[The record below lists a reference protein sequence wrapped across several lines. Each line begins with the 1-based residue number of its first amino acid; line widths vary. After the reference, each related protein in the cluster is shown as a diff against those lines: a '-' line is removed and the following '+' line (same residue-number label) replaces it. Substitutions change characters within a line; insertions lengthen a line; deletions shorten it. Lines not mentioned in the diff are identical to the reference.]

1 MELKFIKSGD
11 YYIPDIQL
19 QNPNIRLG
27 KWGLMRKSYLRIAQ
41 PILFSEMVLSETL
54 YPHCAEIEAAA
65 KSRMNTILPQL
76 MKHYGVTERLKA
88 ANQLE
93 WVRQMNACVA
103 QGRADLQLSKEK
115 TMGLIKLIIKLL
127 VLPLIVAVTLIQ
139 WVGIFFTQ
147 FSTVIFNLLAGLMFL
162 ITIAGWMF
170 GISAGAETLQLLAVA
185 FVVFIIP
192 HIAEWLIIRI
202 AVINYGL
209 RDFIKS

>member
-41 PILFSEMVLSETL
+41 PFLFSEMVLSETL

-76 MKHYGVTERLKA
+76 MKQYGVTERLKA

-103 QGRADLQLSKEK
+103 QAEE
-115 TMGLIKLIIKLL
+115 TMGLIKLIIKIL
-127 VLPLIVAVTLIQ
+127 VLPLVAAVTLIQ

-170 GISAGAETLQLLAVA
+170 GISAGAETLRLLAVA

>member
-1 MELKFIKSGD
+1 MAKQENRNTLSTSVLVRRFLP
-11 YYIPDIQL
+11 YF
-19 QNPNIRLG
+19 
-27 KWGLMRKSYLRIAQ
+27 RKYR
-41 PILFSEMVLSETL
+41 
-54 YPHCAEIEAAA
+54 
-65 KSRMNTILPQL
+65 
-76 MKHYGVTERLKA
+76 
-88 ANQLE
+88 
-93 WVRQMNACVA
+93 
-103 QGRADLQLSKEK
+103 K
-115 TMGLIKLIIKLL
+115 TMAFDLCCAALTSVCEL
-127 VLPLIVAVTLIQ
+127 VLPLIVAVTMIQ

-170 GISAGAETLQLLAVA
+170 GISAGAETLRLLAVA

>member
-1 MELKFIKSGD
+1 MEYRVDDRSLSG
-11 YYIPDIQL
+11 
-19 QNPNIRLG
+19 
-27 KWGLMRKSYLRIAQ
+27 
-41 PILFSEMVLSETL
+41 ETFL
-54 YPHCAEIEAAA
+54 DFVQQVWPGAYNLEQTRAA
-65 KSRMNTILPQL
+65 
-76 MKHYGVTERLKA
+76 
-88 ANQLE
+88 
-93 WVRQMNACVA
+93 
-103 QGRADLQLSKEK
+103 LSK
-115 TMGLIKLIIKLL
+115 TMNFTAWDGGQLAGCLRVLTDGCFFGTITELL

-170 GISAGAETLQLLAVA
+170 GISAGAETLRLLAVA